1 MALKKNKE
9 YMGQR
14 YVEGIPIFFSVI
26 IILQVKLEK
35 TLVFEATKSEMD
47 YVIRRNGKP
56 ETKVEDAVIRL
67 RGLPFD
73 VTKDEIVDFFSGEF

>member
-1 MALKKNKE
+1 M
-9 YMGQR
+9 
-14 YVEGIPIFFSVI
+14 
-26 IILQVKLEK
+26 
-35 TLVFEATKSEMD
+35 FEATKSEMD

-73 VTKDEIVDFFSGEF
+73 VTKEEIVDFFNGEPLRMN